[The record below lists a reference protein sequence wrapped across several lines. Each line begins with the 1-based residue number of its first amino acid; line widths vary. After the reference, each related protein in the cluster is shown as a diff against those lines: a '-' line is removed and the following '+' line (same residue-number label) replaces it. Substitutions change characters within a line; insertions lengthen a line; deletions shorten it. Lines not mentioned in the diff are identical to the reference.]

1 MKLILDLGIK
11 LRANTSWEKFHF
23 KHSKNRSKMV
33 FKMKRKYK
41 PRLHNNDDDT
51 LHLFASLLLQ
61 SIFQTA
67 TKRSNLLFVSL

>member
-1 MKLILDLGIK
+1 
-11 LRANTSWEKFHF
+11 
-23 KHSKNRSKMV
+23 MV

-61 SIFQTA
+61 SICQTA
-67 TKRSNLLFVSL
+67 TKRSNLLFVSLQIHFLNFFYLSVD